1 MSSLAAV
8 KMNRLKWYAVA
19 VFAMLVLMM
28 ILNSWSL
35 VSLVYL
41 LKKLTLNEKK
51 VEFDNSIIVW

>member
-19 VFAMLVLMM
+19 VFAMLVSMM
-28 ILNSWSL
+28 ILNFSSL

-41 LKKLTLNEKK
+41 
-51 VEFDNSIIVW
+51 